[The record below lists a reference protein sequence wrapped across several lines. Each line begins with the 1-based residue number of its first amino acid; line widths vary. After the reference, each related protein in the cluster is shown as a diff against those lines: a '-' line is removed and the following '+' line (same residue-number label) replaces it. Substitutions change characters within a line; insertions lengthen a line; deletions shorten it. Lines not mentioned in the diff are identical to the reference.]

1 MSLFIY
7 TNIVKKFYTSVMKRE
22 FVEKMF
28 GTIFPEVKIDIISYE
43 VLERN
48 QLNEN
53 NEWVKDLPAI
63 FIDARYKDKE
73 DDNMVDTPI
82 GTHPSGFNL
91 SEYLSNFTGHEFS
104 ITKV

>member
-1 MSLFIY
+1 
-7 TNIVKKFYTSVMKRE
+7 MKRE

-28 GTIFPEVKIDIISYE
+28 ETIFPEVKIDIISYE
-43 VLERN
+43 VLEKN

-63 FIDARYKDKE
+63 FIDARYSDKE
-73 DDNMVDTPI
+73 ENSNVI
-82 GTHPSGFNL
+82 GTHPSSFNL
-91 SEYLSNFTGHEFS
+91 SEYLSNLTGHEFS

>member
-1 MSLFIY
+1 
-7 TNIVKKFYTSVMKRE
+7 MKQE

-28 GTIFPEVKIDIISYE
+28 ETIFPEVKIDIISYE

-63 FIDARYKDKE
+63 FIGARYDDKKDE
-73 DDNMVDTPI
+73 WDGGV
-82 GTHPSGFNL
+82 HPSGFNL
-91 SEYLSNFTGHEFS
+91 TDYMSNFTGHEFS

>member
-1 MSLFIY
+1 
-7 TNIVKKFYTSVMKRE
+7 MKQE
-22 FVEKMF
+22 FVEKIF
-28 GTIFPEVKIDIISYE
+28 ETIFPEVKVDIISYE
-43 VLERN
+43 VLEKN

-63 FIDARYKDKE
+63 FIDVRYKNKE
-73 DDNMVDTPI
+73 DDTI

-104 ITKV
+104 ISKV

>member
-1 MSLFIY
+1 
-7 TNIVKKFYTSVMKRE
+7 MKRE

-28 GTIFPEVKIDIISYE
+28 ETIFPEVKIDIISYE

-63 FIDARYKDKE
+63 FIDARYHDKT
-73 DDNMVDTPI
+73 DDDAA

>member
-1 MSLFIY
+1 
-7 TNIVKKFYTSVMKRE
+7 MKRE

-28 GTIFPEVKIDIISYE
+28 ETIFPNVKILIVSYE

-53 NEWVKDLPAI
+53 GEWVKDLPAI
-63 FIDARYKDKE
+63 FIDIRYDDKKE
-73 DDNMVDTPI
+73 DEAQ
-82 GTHPSGFNL
+82 GTYPSGFKL

>member
-1 MSLFIY
+1 
-7 TNIVKKFYTSVMKRE
+7 MKRE

-28 GTIFPEVKIDIISYE
+28 EKIFPEVKIEIISYE

-63 FIDARYKDKE
+63 FIDAHYADNE
-73 DDNMVDTPI
+73 DDNDTINTPI

>member
-1 MSLFIY
+1 
-7 TNIVKKFYTSVMKRE
+7 MKQE

-28 GTIFPEVKIDIISYE
+28 ETIFPEVKIDIISYE

-63 FIDARYKDKE
+63 FIQVKYS
-73 DDNMVDTPI
+73 NDTM
-82 GTHPSGFNL
+82 TSNFNL
-91 SEYLSNFTGHEFS
+91 TDYLTNLTGHEFS
-104 ITKV
+104 ITKFNSPI

>member
-1 MSLFIY
+1 MR
-7 TNIVKKFYTSVMKRE
+7 RE
-22 FVEKMF
+22 FVEKIF
-28 GTIFPEVKIDIISYE
+28 EKIFPEVKIEIISYT

-63 FIDARYKDKE
+63 FIDAHYSDKE
-73 DDNMVDTPI
+73 DDSGIIDTPI

>member
-1 MSLFIY
+1 
-7 TNIVKKFYTSVMKRE
+7 MKQE

-28 GTIFPEVKIDIISYE
+28 KTIFPDVTINIVSYE
-43 VLERN
+43 VFERN

-53 NEWVKDLPAI
+53 GEWIKDLPAI
-63 FIDARYKDKE
+63 FIDARYEDKK
-73 DDNMVDTPI
+73 DDNVPR
-82 GTHPSGFNL
+82 THPSGFNL

>member
-1 MSLFIY
+1 
-7 TNIVKKFYTSVMKRE
+7 MKQE

-28 GTIFPEVKIDIISYE
+28 ETIFPEVKIDIVSYE
-43 VLERN
+43 VLEKN

-63 FIDARYKDKE
+63 FIDARYIDKE
-73 DDNMVDTPI
+73 VDSNTIDTPI
-82 GTHPSGFNL
+82 GTHPSSFNL
-91 SEYLSNFTGHEFS
+91 SEYLSNLTGHEFS

>member
-1 MSLFIY
+1 
-7 TNIVKKFYTSVMKRE
+7 MKQE

-28 GTIFPEVKIDIISYE
+28 ETIFPEVKIDIISYE
-43 VLERN
+43 VLEKN

-63 FIDARYKDKE
+63 FIGAKFIDKV
-73 DDNMVDTPI
+73 DDNTPCV
-82 GTHPSGFNL
+82 HPSGFNL
-91 SEYLSNFTGHEFS
+91 TDYMSNLTGHEFS

>member
-1 MSLFIY
+1 
-7 TNIVKKFYTSVMKRE
+7 MKQE

-28 GTIFPEVKIDIISYE
+28 ETIFPNVKIEIISYE

-53 NEWVKDLPAI
+53 GEWIKDLPAI
-63 FIDARYKDKE
+63 FIDVRYKDKK
-73 DDNMVDTPI
+73 DDDTP

-104 ITKV
+104 ISKV

>member
-1 MSLFIY
+1 
-7 TNIVKKFYTSVMKRE
+7 MKRE

-28 GTIFPEVKIDIISYE
+28 ETIFPEVKIDIVSYE

-48 QLNEN
+48 QLDEN
-53 NEWVKDLPAI
+53 NKWVKDLPAI
-63 FIDARYKDKE
+63 FIDARYIDKE
-73 DDNMVDTPI
+73 VDCSTIDTPI